1 MVKKFYLQL
10 SRAMLSMK
18 TSSKIFL
25 IFLCGLLFLC
35 EGCGTT
41 GKTRIKKTTIIKKDG
56 VFHTVKEGQT
66 IYRIA
71 VAYGADPDIL
81 LNVNGI
87 SDPTTIK
94 AGQVIFIPGAKELLE
109 VPATPSEEKKK
120 AAEPSDKKFWAKRSG
135 NAKNAVIRKGYFNW
149 PMRGKIS
156 SGFGLRNGV
165 PHDGVDIAED
175 KGTIIRAAA
184 PGKVIFSDW
193 GPTGYGNIVI
203 IKHDDHLTTIYAHNH
218 KNLVAKDKI
227 VKQGEKI
234 ALLGETGRSTGPHL
248 HFEVRYDRE
257 PVDPL
262 NYLP

>member
-1 MVKKFYLQL
+1 
-10 SRAMLSMK
+10 MK

-25 IFLCGLLFLC
+25 LFLCGLLFLC

-41 GKTRIKKTTIIKKDG
+41 GKTRIRKTTIIKKDG
-56 VFHTVKEGQT
+56 IYHTIKEGQT

-71 VAYGADPDIL
+71 LAYEADPDIL
-81 LNVNGI
+81 LKINGI
-87 SDPTTIK
+87 NDPTTIK
-94 AGQVIFIPGAKELLE
+94 EGQEIFIPGAKALRE
-109 VPATPSEEKKK
+109 VPAAAPPEEKKNTGG
-120 AAEPSDKKFWAKRSG
+120 PLRKKVWAKRSG
-135 NAKNAVIRKGYFNW
+135 NAKNAVIKKGFFDW
-149 PMRGKIS
+149 PVRGKIS
-156 SGFGLRNGV
+156 SKFGLRNGV
-165 PHDGVDIAED
+165 PHDGVDISEN

-218 KNLVAKDKI
+218 KNLVTKDKV
-227 VKQGEKI
+227 VKQGDKI
-234 ALLGETGRSTGPHL
+234 ALLGETGRATGPHL